1 MNPTRRAGVFY
12 PPPLEEG
19 AGGRRPFSCEVHGE
33 EVLSHSGFM
42 RKDVLAY
49 PLVIANPCCVH
60 MVLEVDDGIFSFLA
74 EPLQLAGSVP
84 GGYHIG
90 GLGGLAVS
98 WRGSGGIYR

>member
-1 MNPTRRAGVFY
+1 MNPERLSAWKSTGAFSGSWV
-12 PPPLEEG
+12 
-19 AGGRRPFSCEVHGE
+19 AGGPFTLRVHAEGCAC
-33 EVLSHSGFM
+33 L
-42 RKDVLAY
+42 
-49 PLVIANPCCVH
+49 PLVIANPFCVRV
-60 MVLEVDDGIFSFLA
+60 VLEVDDGIFSFLA